1 MPKRNA
7 RLFVASLLAIA
18 CTAPDERPEAE
29 APALGVLEV
38 VLDDSAPPSAD
49 SGATTAL
56 FGGMCL
62 RGDPSSGEPWTVE
75 RVGDTLTMI
84 ALEHLVDLA
93 PRDSARLVAR
103 LTRTADAL
111 PGDTLVADFRG
122 LPVVVR
128 DAWRLVPEAGDTI
141 YIAIASRRLPMESSP
156 LEEQLTL
163 IAMPEAPAATGALVA
178 SWFARSAGA
187 EDSLETREPLLAYR
201 APDGTMR
208 LLLLRETGGS
218 PVVESLARVDQRWRR
233 ALVGS
238 LAPCG

>member
-1 MPKRNA
+1 MPNL
-7 RLFVASLLAIA
+7 RLLAASLLTLA
-18 CTAPDERPEAE
+18 CSAPDERAE
-29 APALGVLEV
+29 PATPALAVLEV
-38 VLDDSAPPSAD
+38 VLDDSAPAPVD
-49 SGATTAL
+49 SGATGAL
-56 FGGMCL
+56 FGAMCL
-62 RGDPSSGEPWTVE
+62 RGDPASGDPWSVE
-75 RVGDTLTMI
+75 RVGDTLTVVM
-84 ALEHLVDLA
+84 LEHLVDLA

-103 LTRTADAL
+103 LARTADAL

-128 DAWRLVPEAGDTI
+128 DAWRLVAGPGDTI

-163 IAMPEAPAATGALVA
+163 IATPDGASVTGGLVA

-201 APDGTMR
+201 APDATLR
-208 LLLLRETGGS
+208 LLLVRETGES
-218 PVVESLARVDQRWRR
+218 PFVESLARVGGRWRR
-233 ALVGS
+233 EIVGA

>member
-1 MPKRNA
+1 MPKA
-7 RLFVASLLAIA
+7 RLLVASLLALA
-18 CTAPDERPEAE
+18 CSAPDERAE
-29 APALGVLEV
+29 PATPALSVLEV
-38 VLDDSAPPSAD
+38 VLDDFAPAPVDSSA
-49 SGATTAL
+49 TVTI

-62 RGDPSSGEPWTVE
+62 SGDPRSGDPWTVE
-75 RVGDTLTMI
+75 HVGDTLTVI

-103 LTRTADAL
+103 LARTADAL

-128 DAWRLVPEAGDTI
+128 DAWRLVPEAGDTV
-141 YIAIASRRLPMESSP
+141 YIAIAARRLPMESSP

-163 IAMPEAPAATGALVA
+163 IAMPDGGPAGTGALVA

-201 APDGTMR
+201 APDATLR

-218 PVVESLARVDQRWRR
+218 PVVESLARADRRWRR
-233 ALVGS
+233 ELVGA
-238 LAPCG
+238 LTPCG